1 MFVLMVVRVL
11 RLCCGGHG
19 GQGEEERGLGEPP
32 AADGSIRFAHGART
46 RSPPIPVTILSL
58 KTIVPVDGPT
68 SFAPE
73 ARLSLNP
80 GLSRSKAERSIVQ

>member
-19 GQGEEERGLGEPP
+19 GQGEEEQDLGEPP

-58 KTIVPVDGPT
+58 KTIVPVDCPT

-73 ARLSLNP
+73 ACLSLNP
-80 GLSRSKAERSIVQ
+80 GLSRSKAERSIVR